1 MKNQFTTLRCYCFYF
16 RVLATHSLTGK
27 QSPAFSNKPPKK
39 RLDPKMV
46 EDIINTVADRCGVPK
61 NLVR

>member
-1 MKNQFTTLRCYCFYF
+1 MVLVFIKMTLIF

-39 RLDPKMV
+39 CLDPKMV
-46 EDIINTVADRCGVPK
+46 EDIIITVADRCVVPK